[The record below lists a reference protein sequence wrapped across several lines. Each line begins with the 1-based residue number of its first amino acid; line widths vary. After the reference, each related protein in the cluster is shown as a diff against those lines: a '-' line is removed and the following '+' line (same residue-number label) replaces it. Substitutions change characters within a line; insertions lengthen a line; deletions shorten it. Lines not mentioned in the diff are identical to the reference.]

1 MQLYFCYVE
10 NPNHVLSVVNALWM
24 LLVGERFELGDK
36 KLAEIVRALDDVLM
50 SAEVSSLMAL
60 LFPTAFKWLHPRFKR
75 AKAAFEHARSL
86 VRPKIQRRAAAQYN
100 TDQDQADGDELD
112 FIDLYIKRIK
122 SEVDPESSFY
132 ADKGYKSLE
141 CVLVDLFMGGS
152 ETTSRCA
159 QCPPELYDY
168 KAYKLDQYDF

>member
-1 MQLYFCYVE
+1 
-10 NPNHVLSVVNALWM
+10 M

-50 SAEVSSLMAL
+50 SAQVSSLMAL
-60 LFPTAFKWLHPRFKR
+60 LLPTAFKWLHPRFKK

-86 VRPKIQRRAAAQYN
+86 VRPKIQQRAI
-100 TDQDQADGDELD
+100 TDQPDGDELD

-122 SEVDPESSFY
+122 GEADPESSFY
-132 ADKGYKSLE
+132 ADKGYRSLE

-152 ETTSRCA
+152 ETTSRCD
-159 QCPPELYDY
+159 QCPS
-168 KAYKLDQYDF
+168 